1 MIRRAFTMRLK
12 PGAMTEYR
20 RHHDNIPTE
29 WPELVKEIERSGIA
43 SITTFERDPDLFL
56 FSEIHDPQAW
66 DKLWNSEIHR
76 KWGEIMEPL
85 MNFKN
90 GIVDFGELREIFR
103 HETKAGKKK
112 AARKPV
118 KKAVKKTAK
127 KSKGKKHGKR

>member
-1 MIRRAFTMRLK
+1 
-12 PGAMTEYR
+12 MTEYK
-20 RHHDNIPTE
+20 RHHDTIPTA

-56 FSEIHDPQAW
+56 FSEIHDPAAW

-85 MNFKN
+85 MNFKD

-103 HETKAGKKK
+103 HETKAGPRPRKVGKKKTKTREESGEEKKQGQKK
-112 AARKPV
+112 AAGGGDR
-118 KKAVKKTAK
+118 
-127 KSKGKKHGKR
+127 R